1 MLDVGLGV
9 LDVERRVR
17 DVEVAAQHGLP
28 AAARG
33 LVPQLA
39 HAREHGVEEAVFLRH
54 FHRIVAV
61 ARVHVHACDGDSI
74 ALWRRHVGLDPSAGI
89 HILVQPGQ
97 TVSPGCHGQVG
108 QQPDAGAS
116 LDAADLVHR
125 RQLALVGDLAGGG
138 VFEPELVEYRIELVL
153 RGTDL
158 LHAPDVRGVL
168 ARPGLDALA
177 LGGAD
182 AVHVGCGD
190 GDHGAILYPSH

>member
-17 DVEVAAQHGLP
+17 YVEVAAQHGLP

-54 FHRIVAV
+54 LHRIVAV

-125 RQLALVGDLAGGG
+125 RQLALVGTRTR
-138 VFEPELVEYRIELVL
+138 RISD
-153 RGTDL
+153 R
-158 LHAPDVRGVL
+158 
-168 ARPGLDALA
+168 ARPAGHGSPACTRCPGRA
-177 LGGAD
+177 RPPMSRCPCAWRR
-182 AVHVGCGD
+182 GCR
-190 GDHGAILYPSH
+190 SRWMW